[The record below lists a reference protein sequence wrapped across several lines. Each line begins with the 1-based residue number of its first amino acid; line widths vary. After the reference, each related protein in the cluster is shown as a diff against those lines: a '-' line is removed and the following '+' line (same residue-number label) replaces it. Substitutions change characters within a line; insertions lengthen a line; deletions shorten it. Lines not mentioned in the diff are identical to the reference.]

1 MLNKICKSLVTTS
14 ALLAAPAFSVPI
26 MTGTVNISS
35 WSSLYFNDADTAS
48 PSVSGF
54 GLSNN
59 SLVGAFG
66 PSENE
71 VSQNYFTSDR
81 YPFVLGNATATL
93 GEATS
98 YPASTLL
105 PAFDTYGDG
114 IFASTSLNLDMSTA
128 ATGTMVNGVTTTAST
143 LGVSFDGSDGATDG
157 AVSFTVNFTIDAS
170 VSGANNVDGS
180 FGIQVDV
187 FSPFTSVPDDLFTS
201 VTPYVTGTGIPS
213 PVDMVELLR
222 TDAQGDAWTFAL
234 TDEDIAAAGGNIN
247 GEYTAHF
254 SFAEPTDGAFNAF
267 YVSLAAFGRIESAT
281 AVPEPSSLI
290 MLGLGLTGL
299 VTRRRMKK
307 SGS

>member
-26 MTGTVNISS
+26 MTGTVDISS
-35 WSSLYFNDADTAS
+35 WSSLYFNNADTAS

-71 VSQNYFTSDR
+71 VSQNYFTSPR
-81 YPFVLGNATATL
+81 YPFVLGNAQATL

-143 LGVSFDGSDGATDG
+143 FGVSFDGSDGAIDG
-157 AVSFTVNFTIDAS
+157 AVSFTVDFTIDAS

-180 FGIQVDV
+180 FGVQVDV
-187 FSPFTSVPDDLFTS
+187 FSWSLGDLFTS

-213 PVDMVELLR
+213 PVNMVELLR

-254 SFAEPTDGAFNAF
+254 NFAEPIDGAFNAF
-267 YVSLAAFGRIESAT
+267 NVSLAAFGRIESAT

>member
-1 MLNKICKSLVTTS
+1 
-14 ALLAAPAFSVPI
+14 
-26 MTGTVNISS
+26 
-35 WSSLYFNDADTAS
+35 
-48 PSVSGF
+48 
-54 GLSNN
+54 LSNN
-59 SLVGAFG
+59 SLVSIFG
-66 PSENE
+66 SENQTAN
-71 VSQNYFTSDR
+71 VSQNYFTSES
-81 YPFVLGNATATL
+81 YPFVLGSAVARL
-93 GEATS
+93 GDATS
-98 YPASTLL
+98 YPASTESL
-105 PAFDTYGDG
+105 AFDTYGND

-254 SFAEPTDGAFNAF
+254 NFAEPIDGVYNAF

>member
-1 MLNKICKSLVTTS
+1 MLNKICKLFVTTS

-26 MTGTVNISS
+26 MTGTVDISS
-35 WSSLYFNDADTAS
+35 WSSSYYNDTATAS

-54 GLSNN
+54 GLSDN
-59 SLVGAFG
+59 SLVGLFG
-66 PSENE
+66 PLENE
-71 VSQNYFTSDR
+71 SGTVSQNYFGSR
-81 YPFVLGNATATL
+81 YPFVDGSVSVSLGN
-93 GEATS
+93 ATS
-98 YPASTLL
+98 YPASPLL
-105 PAFDTYGDG
+105 PAFDTYGNVS
-114 IFASTSLNLDMSTA
+114 ASTSLNLDMSTA
-128 ATGTMVNGVTTTAST
+128 ATGAVVNDVTTTAST
-143 LGVSFDGSDGATDG
+143 FGVSFDGSDGVIDG
-157 AVSFTVNFTIDAS
+157 AVSFTVDFTINAS
-170 VSGANNVDGS
+170 VSEPNNVDGS

-187 FSPFTSVPDDLFTS
+187 FSWSLGDLFDS

-213 PVDMVELLR
+213 PVNMVELLR
-222 TDAQGDAWTFAL
+222 TDALGDAWTFAL

-254 SFAEPTDGAFNAF
+254 NFVEPIDGAFNAF
-267 YVSLAAFGRIESAT
+267 NVSLAAFGRIESAT